1 MSLWILSASTKTYLV
16 DDAVVMEVISK
27 DNLSAEGIIAA
38 GIHVNLIV
46 GYFHIYDV

>member
-27 DNLSAEGIIAA
+27 SDLTAKGIIAA
-38 GIHVNLIV
+38 GTHVNLIV
-46 GYFHIYDV
+46 GYFHNYDV